1 MLVLGAE
8 MELGREIASTL
19 AGAGARVAVVASSA
33 APDAAFAVQR
43 LARRLSTPGR
53 PVVAQAIDA
62 TNEMAVRVMV
72 RQVSK
77 QMGGLEAVV
86 FCADR
91 ARPFEQALALALR
104 FGAKELARAG
114 GGCFV
119 AVNVEPW
126 EQPAEGMRMGVVYVS
141 FPLQEMPLEQ
151 AVAWVLHAVAGQRG

>member
-43 LARRLSTPGR
+43 LARRLSTPER

-104 FGAKELARAG
+104 FGAKELARG
-114 GGCFV
+114 GGCFI
-119 AVNVEPW
+119 AVDVEPW
-126 EQPAEGMRMGVVYVS
+126 EQPAEGMRVGVVYVS

-151 AVAWVLHAVAGQRG
+151 AVDWGLHAVAGQRG

>member
-43 LARRLSTPGR
+43 LARRLSTPER

-77 QMGGLEAVV
+77 QMGGLDGIV
-86 FCADR
+86 FCMDR

-104 FGAKELARAG
+104 FGAKELARG
-114 GGCFV
+114 GGGRFV
-119 AVNVEPW
+119 TVGGAPGEALPGIELVRVEPAG
-126 EQPAEGMRMGVVYVS
+126 AEVAAEVVR
-141 FPLQEMPLEQ
+141 
-151 AVAWVLHAVAGQRG
+151 AVAGRRP